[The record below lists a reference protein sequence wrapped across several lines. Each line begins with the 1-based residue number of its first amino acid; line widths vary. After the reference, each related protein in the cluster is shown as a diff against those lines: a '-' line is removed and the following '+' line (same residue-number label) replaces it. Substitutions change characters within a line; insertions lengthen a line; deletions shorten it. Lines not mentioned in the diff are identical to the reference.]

1 MPLLNYTTTVAVTKT
16 VAEIQAVLVKAGARS
31 ILAHFND
38 QGQPTGVAFTIET
51 AFGTR
56 AFTLPVNA
64 EKVHLVLR
72 RDRGVAPRYKDRAH
86 ADRVAWRI
94 LKDWVE
100 AQAAIV
106 ATEMVS
112 LEQVM
117 LPYMHGDNGR
127 TVFELFQDRQ
137 LALPAGEAVPT

>member
-1 MPLLNYTTTVAVTKT
+1 MPLLNYTTSVAVAKT
-16 VAEIQAVLVKAGARS
+16 ASEVQTVLVKAGARS
-31 ILAHFND
+31 IRADYDEN
-38 QGQPTGVAFTIET
+38 GSPIGVAFTIET
-51 AFGTR
+51 PQGVR
-56 AFTLPVNA
+56 AFSLPVNA

-72 RDRGVAPRYKDRAH
+72 RDRGVAPRYKERSQ

-117 LPYMHGDNGR
+117 LPYMNTPDGR
-127 TVFELFQDRQ
+127 TIYELFQSQQ
-137 LALPAGEAVPT
+137 LALPAAATS